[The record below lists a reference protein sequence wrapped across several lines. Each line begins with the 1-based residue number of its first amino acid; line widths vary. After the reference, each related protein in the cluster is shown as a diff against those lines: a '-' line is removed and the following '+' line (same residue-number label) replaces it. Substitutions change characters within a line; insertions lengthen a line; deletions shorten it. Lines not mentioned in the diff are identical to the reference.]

1 MIFCKDN
8 TNLRVPSSFSLPS
21 EKWGKFC

>member
-8 TNLRVPSSFSLPS
+8 TFFIKQRQWLWIINL
-21 EKWGKFC
+21 